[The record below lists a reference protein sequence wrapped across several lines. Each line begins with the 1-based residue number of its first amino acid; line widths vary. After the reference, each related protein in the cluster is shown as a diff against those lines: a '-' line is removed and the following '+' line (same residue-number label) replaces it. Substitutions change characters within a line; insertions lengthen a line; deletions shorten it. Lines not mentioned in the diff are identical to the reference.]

1 MSYET
6 LINLMKL
13 YRSIISTIPESNPKR
28 KKLDKIIDE
37 LELLVKKNQLNRNEY
52 GRINVYC

>member
-1 MSYET
+1 MKHCNKT

-37 LELLVKKNQLNRNEY
+37 LELLVKK
-52 GRINVYC
+52 IN